1 MIRCFH
7 YSCEG
12 ESHKATGKVC
22 QDFSLTSNMERL
34 TIAIV
39 CDGHG
44 GERYFRSDI
53 GARYAAEVTL
63 EVVSSFVK
71 TVDICLFKNKPF
83 TAIGPMSTLS
93 DTKDL
98 SQVDFTFRQ
107 LFSSIIYRWNE
118 KINQHAHS
126 VDLSEWER
134 THVPQKYLEE
144 FSCSESFEKQYG
156 CTMIAYVQTPDY
168 WFAFQIGDG
177 KCLSFQESP
186 IWSEPIP
193 WDDKCFLNKT
203 TSLCDP
209 SALEEFRYCYQGD
222 GHFPVAVILGSDGLD
237 DSFGEINNLANFYI
251 QILKMLFNDG
261 QKITEDSLKETLPQL
276 SKIGSKDDMSVAC
289 VYDPNALNS
298 IIVNLIQNQ
307 IDLVLSQIHDVDT
320 RIEAALTL
328 LNSYDQMTSLDEK
341 ARIGINY
348 AQKDIS
354 KWQEE
359 RIKLLSKHDILTQQ
373 LSFTLST
380 KIINNGTTSSNKR
393 NNGKMGQ

>member
-7 YSCEG
+7 YSCAG

-22 QDFSLTSNMERL
+22 QDFSLTSNMEGL
-34 TIAIV
+34 TIV

-53 GARYAAEVTL
+53 GAKYAAEITL

-93 DTKDL
+93 DAKDL
-98 SQVDFTFRQ
+98 SQVDFTLRQ

-118 KINQHAHS
+118 KIKQHAHS
-126 VDLSEWER
+126 VELSEWER

-156 CTMIAYVQTPDY
+156 CTMIVYVQAPDY

-193 WDDKCFLNKT
+193 WDDRCFLNKT

-289 VYDPNALNS
+289 VYDPNALNF
-298 IIVNLIQNQ
+298 IIVNLIQYQ
-307 IDLVLSQIHDVDT
+307 IDLVISQIHDVDA

-341 ARIGINY
+341 ARIDINY

-373 LSFTLST
+373 LSFAFT
-380 KIINNGTTSSNKR
+380 KVK
-393 NNGKMGQ
+393 